1 MKLELPFKDI
11 HLFLSNNY
19 HIAVAIKNITKDTIK
34 VTYFI
39 SLILTIQDV
48 TADMVVFQYE
58 SNVVVNLV
66 VKFIHYLMRK
76 KFEHLPI
83 VWNSNTR
90 EVIIDLKKINELEEF
105 LKQSSILEL
114 SFIHEIILLEV
125 VMKPEK

>member
-1 MKLELPFKDI
+1 MKLEVPFKDI

-19 HIAVAIKNITKDTIK
+19 HIAVEIKNITKDKIK

-39 SLILTIQDV
+39 SLILTIKEV
-48 TADMVVFQYE
+48 TADMVVFQYQ
-58 SNVVVNLV
+58 SNVVVNII
-66 VKFIHYLMRK
+66 VKFVHYIMRK
-76 KFEHLPI
+76 KLEHLPI

-114 SFIHEIILLEV
+114 SFIHETILLEV
-125 VMKPEK
+125 VMKSEK